1 MTRRPISPSILCT
14 ATGALAALAAA
25 AACLLAPPFV
35 AASFALLAAAAIC
48 EGEYLRRREAARLAV
63 IDEMIGEASS
73 NAETGRQLAIFERDT
88 KLFAHWYIELRGE
101 EECDRAMRYSR
112 DLTIAVLE
120 PTPGTGAEE
129 HEVSRELGHWLRAHK
144 RNTDIV
150 GYLGNARYIVIMPE
164 TAANHVAGFV
174 QRLYR
179 DVPHADIGVG
189 AFPRDGSTYEALY
202 GAAVARLGAQDDP
215 GVATSAA

>member
-1 MTRRPISPSILCT
+1 MRRLPAPSTLCT
-14 ATGALAALAAA
+14 IAAVITALAAA
-25 AACLLAPPFV
+25 AASLIAPAFV
-35 AASFALLAAAAIC
+35 AAPFALLAGATVGA
-48 EGEYLRRREAARLAV
+48 GDYLRRREAARRTV

-73 NAETGRQLAIFERDT
+73 NAETGRRLAIFERDT

-112 DLTIAVLE
+112 DLTVAVLE
-120 PTPGTGAEE
+120 PTPGDHE
-129 HEVSRELGHWLRAHK
+129 HEVSRELAHWLRAHK

-164 TAANHVAGFV
+164 TATSHVAGFV

-179 DVPHADIGVG
+179 DVPNADIGVG
-189 AFPRDGSTYEALY
+189 AFPRDGSTHEALY
-202 GAAVARLGAQDDP
+202 AAAVARLSAQADARGA
-215 GVATSAA
+215 AA